1 MRVPAIR
8 KELVT
13 FIVGAGLTAAGIA
26 SLPLSEILLTGG
38 SALLALSYGTLLVGW
53 RAGVQP
59 IKAKSAPVPSG
70 QPAYTPSPPPQP
82 QPVSAP
88 TSPSPPAMP
97 PTPSTSGMQAPTSPS
112 SPTASMPSPP
122 SAPAIEQ
129 PKPPGRKLPSIKA
142 PKIVLPKSISEHR
155 VPIALLAVGVIL
167 VVGAIALLVPSNP
180 SVAGGAGLLILGAL
194 SLGVGTILL
203 LRRPAPPAA
212 VVVEVRRFCMHCGF
226 QMSSTD
232 VSCPRCRRQP
242 PSGVDTKVCP
252 NCEAVIPTQAKFC
265 RDCGAGQPAT
275 SAPG

>member
-1 MRVPAIR
+1 MPAIK
-8 KELVT
+8 KEIVT
-13 FIVGAGLTAAGIA
+13 FVVGAGLSAAGIA

-38 SALLALSYGTLLVGW
+38 SALLALSYGSLLMGW
-53 RAGVQP
+53 RTGAQPRNAKAGSSSP
-59 IKAKSAPVPSG
+59 G
-70 QPAYTPSPPPQP
+70 QPAYTPSPSAQP
-82 QPVSAP
+82 QPVSAH

-97 PTPSTSGMQAPTSPS
+97 STPSTSGVQAPTSPS
-112 SPTASMPSPP
+112 SPTAAMPPPP

-129 PKPPGRKLPSIKA
+129 PKPTGRKLPSIKA

-155 VPIALLAVGVIL
+155 VPIALLGVGVIL

-226 QMSSTD
+226 QMSSAD

-265 RDCGAGQPAT
+265 RDCGAGQPAA
-275 SAPG
+275 SAPS